1 MKGKAVV
8 HGAVTIINAI
18 STGKGGALGIDLKTE
33 ATVELIKGSKD
44 IEVELVGG
52 REEDPTLAKEAV
64 TVVLNHFSIN
74 KMGAHVRIVSE
85 IPIARGLKSSSVA
98 ANSIV
103 LATVAALGKKIP
115 DEEVV
120 KLGVDAA
127 FKAKVTITGAYDD
140 ACASYFGGV
149 VLTDNYERKVL
160 KREQVDENLVAV
172 LYVPKERT
180 YTQKFPKERLYP
192 LKYAVQMAFELAV
205 QGEYWKALT
214 LNGLVHSSALG
225 LPTKP
230 AIDALL
236 VGALASGLSGTG
248 PAVAAIADKES
259 EIKISKLWS
268 KLYGKVL
275 RANLTNQ
282 KARCSS
288 G

>member
-33 ATVELIKGSKD
+33 AAVELIKDSKD
-44 IEVELVGG
+44 IEVEIIGG
-52 REEDPTLAKEAV
+52 KKEDPTLAKESVKA
-64 TVVLNHFSIN
+64 VLNHFSIN
-74 KMGAHVRIVSE
+74 KMGAYVRITSE
-85 IPIARGLKSSSVA
+85 IPIARGLKSSSVV

-103 LATVAALGKKIP
+103 LASVRALGKKIP

-120 KLGVDAA
+120 KLGVEAA

-149 VLTDNYERKVL
+149 VLTDNHERKVL
-160 KREQVDENLVAV
+160 KREKINKDLFAV
-172 LYVPKERT
+172 VYVPKERT

-192 LKYAVQMAFELAV
+192 LKYAVEMAFELAM

-214 LNGLVHSSALG
+214 LNGLIHSSALG

-230 AIDALL
+230 AVDALL
-236 VGALASGLSGTG
+236 AGALASGLSGTG
-248 PAVAAIADKES
+248 PAVAAIAKKEDVI
-259 EIKISKLWS
+259 EISKLWS
-268 KLYGKVL
+268 NLDGEVL
-275 RANLTNQ
+275 KANLTNQ
-282 KARCSS
+282 KARCSV